1 MKNRLEVG
9 EAGLEA
15 GIPDRRLSQLSRQEM
30 MVTHQV
36 GNSRGGEKW
45 LDSEGRADRTS

>member
-30 MVTHQV
+30 MVTQV